1 MNPESPTTHP
11 RTHCPHFAAA
21 RCRSCAWIE
30 RSYAEQLADKQALA
44 ESRIQGPRLHWLAP
58 MASAAG
64 GFRNKAKMAVG
75 GTIDAPVLGLV
86 DLQDHA
92 VDLADCLL
100 YPTGLQAAFAPLREF
115 IRSARITPYSL
126 AERRGELKYLLL
138 TIAPSGEL
146 GLRFVLRSRE
156 PLSRIEKHLP
166 ALREVLPR
174 LGPVSVNLQ
183 PEHKAVLEGDTEI
196 LLPGP
201 DSLRMVLNGIPLHLQ
216 PRSFFQTHT
225 ELAAALYARAAR
237 WIAELKPLRL
247 LDLYCGVGG
256 FALHCA
262 AHAGEV
268 IGREI
273 SAEAIASAQR
283 SAAELGLA
291 NTHFEIA
298 DASAAAAVA
307 GAVDAI
313 LVNPPRRGIGAE
325 LCAAIESS
333 PARTLIYSS
342 CNIDSLAADLA
353 RLPGFEAV
361 EAQVLDLFPHTAH
374 FETLVLL
381 SRSVGARNEC
391 GAARNEERV
400 AADLRPA

>member
-1 MNPESPTTHP
+1 MNPQSPLP
-11 RTHCPHFAAA
+11 NPGTHCPHFAAA
-21 RCRSCAWIE
+21 RCRSCSWIE

-44 ESRIQGPRLHWLAP
+44 EARVRGQHLRWLP
-58 MASAAG
+58 PLTSAAS

-75 GTIDAPVLGLV
+75 GSTQGPVLGLV
-86 DLQDHA
+86 DLKDHA
-92 VDLADCLL
+92 VDLVDCLL
-100 YPTGLQAAFAPLREF
+100 YPPALQAAFEPLRAF
-115 IRSARITPYSL
+115 IRSAGIRPYSL

-156 PLSRIEKHLP
+156 PLSRIEKNLP
-166 ALREVLPR
+166 ALRESLPA

-183 PEHKAVLEGDTEI
+183 PEHKAVLEGETEI

-201 DSLRMVLNGIPLHLQ
+201 DSLRMVLNGIPLHLK

-225 ELAAALYARAAR
+225 ELAAALYAQAAR
-237 WIAELKPLRL
+237 WVAAVKPARL

-283 SAAELGLA
+283 SAKELGLS
-291 NTHFEIA
+291 NTRFEVA

-325 LCAAIESS
+325 LCSAIEAS
-333 PARTLIYSS
+333 PAGTLIYSS
-342 CNIDSLAADLA
+342 CNVDSLAADLA
-353 RLPGFEAV
+353 RLPSFEPL
-361 EAQVLDLFPHTAH
+361 EAQVLDLFPHTVH

-381 SRSVGARNEC
+381 RR
-391 GAARNEERV
+391 
-400 AADLRPA
+400 RPA

>member
-1 MNPESPTTHP
+1 MNPESPTPNP

-30 RSYAEQLADKQALA
+30 RGYSEQLADKQALA
-44 ESRIQGPRLHWLAP
+44 EARIRGPRLRWLP
-58 MASAAG
+58 PLASATS

-75 GTIDAPVLGLV
+75 GTVEAPVLGLV
-86 DLQDHA
+86 DLKDHA

-100 YPTGLQAAFAPLREF
+100 YPPALQAAFEPLRAF
-115 IRSARITPYSL
+115 IRSAGIKPYAL

-166 ALREVLPR
+166 ALRESLPA

-183 PEHKAVLEGDTEI
+183 PEHKAVLEGDTEL

-201 DSLRMVLNGIPLHLQ
+201 DSLRMVLNGIPLHLK

-225 ELAAALYARAAR
+225 GLAAALYAQAAR
-237 WIAELKPLRL
+237 WVAALKPARL

-262 AHAGEV
+262 PHAGEL

-283 SAAELGLA
+283 SATELGLSNA
-291 NTHFEIA
+291 RFEVA

-307 GAVDAI
+307 GDAEAI

-325 LCAAIESS
+325 LCAAIEAS

-342 CNIDSLAADLA
+342 CNVDSLAADLA
-353 RLPGFEAV
+353 HLPSFEPL

-381 SRSVGARNEC
+381 QRQ
-391 GAARNEERV
+391 
-400 AADLRPA
+400 PA

>member
-1 MNPESPTTHP
+1 KQSQAE
-11 RTHCPHFAAA
+11 A
-21 RCRSCAWIE
+21 RIRG
-30 RSYAEQLADKQALA
+30 
-44 ESRIQGPRLHWLAP
+44 SRLRWLP
-58 MASAAG
+58 PGASALR
-64 GFRNKAKMAVG
+64 GFRNKAKMAVS
-75 GTIDAPVLGLV
+75 GTIETPVLGLV
-86 DLQDHA
+86 DLKDHA
-92 VDLADCLL
+92 VDLSDCLL
-100 YPTGLQAAFAPLREF
+100 YPPPLQTAFDPLRAF
-115 IRSARITPYSL
+115 IRAAAIRPYSL

-166 ALREVLPR
+166 ALRESLPS
-174 LGPVSVNLQ
+174 LGPISVNLQ
-183 PEHKAVLEGDTEI
+183 PEHKAVLEGETEI

-201 DSLRMVLNGIPLHLQ
+201 DSLRMLLNGIPLHLK

-225 ELAAALYARAAR
+225 ELAAALYAQAAR
-237 WIAELKPLRL
+237 WVAAVRPARL

-262 AHAGEV
+262 PHAGEV

-283 SAAELGLA
+283 SAKELGLSNA
-291 NTHFEIA
+291 RFEVA

-325 LCAAIESS
+325 LCAAIEAS
-333 PARTLIYSS
+333 PARTLVYSS
-342 CNIDSLAADLA
+342 CNVDSLAADLA
-353 RLPGFEAV
+353 RLPGFEAL

-381 SRSVGARNEC
+381 QR
-391 GAARNEERV
+391 
-400 AADLRPA
+400 RPA

>member
-1 MNPESPTTHP
+1 VNPESSISDHG
-11 RTHCPHFAAA
+11 THCPHFAAA

-30 RSYAEQLADKQALA
+30 RGYAEQLAAKQALA
-44 ESRIQGPRLHWLAP
+44 EAQIRGPGLRWLTP
-58 MASAAG
+58 LASVESS
-64 GFRNKAKMAVG
+64 FRNKAKMAVG
-75 GTIDAPVLGLV
+75 GSVDAPSLGLV
-86 DLQDHA
+86 DLQDRA

-100 YPTGLQAAFAPLREF
+100 YPPALQSAFAPLREF
-115 IRSARITPYSL
+115 IQQARIAPYSL
-126 AERRGELKYLLL
+126 TQRRGELKFLLL
-138 TIAPSGEL
+138 TLAPSGEL

-166 ALREVLPR
+166 GLREALPM
-174 LGPVSVNLQ
+174 LAPVSVNLQ
-183 PEHKAVLEGDTEI
+183 PEHKAVLEGDVEL

-201 DSLRMVLNGIPLHLQ
+201 DSLRMEVNGIPLHLK

-225 ELAAALYARAAR
+225 ELAAALYAQAAR
-237 WIAELKPLRL
+237 WIADSKPQRL

-262 AHAGEV
+262 LHAQQV

-283 SAAELGLA
+283 SAEELGLS
-291 NTHFEIA
+291 NVQFEVA
-298 DASAAAAVA
+298 DASAAAALA
-307 GAVDAI
+307 GGAEAVI
-313 LVNPPRRGIGAE
+313 VNPPRRGIGAE

-333 PARTLIYSS
+333 AIRRLIYSS
-342 CNIDSLAADLA
+342 CNVDSLAADLG
-353 RLPGFEAV
+353 RLTSFEPV

-381 SRSVGARNEC
+381 RRRDEAGLEA
-391 GAARNEERV
+391 
-400 AADLRPA
+400 L

>member
-1 MNPESPTTHP
+1 MSPHSP
-11 RTHCPHFAAA
+11 IPDPGLHCPHFVAA

-30 RSYAEQLADKQALA
+30 RGYGEQLAEKQWQA
-44 ESRIQGPRLHWLAP
+44 ESRIRGSRLRWLPP
-58 MASAAG
+58 MASALS

-75 GTIDAPVLGLV
+75 GTVEAPVLGLV
-86 DLQDHA
+86 DIEDHA

-100 YPTGLQAAFAPLREF
+100 YPPALQSAFEPLREF
-115 IRSARITPYSL
+115 IRAARITPYSL
-126 AERRGELKYLLL
+126 AKRRGELKYLLL

-166 ALREVLPR
+166 ALRSELPA

-201 DSLRMVLNGIPLHLQ
+201 DSLRMVLNGIPLHLK

-225 ELAAALYARAAR
+225 ELAAALYAQAAR
-237 WIAELKPLRL
+237 WVAALKPARL

-262 AHAGEV
+262 PHAGVV

-283 SAAELGLA
+283 SATELGLSNA
-291 NTHFEIA
+291 RFEVA

-313 LVNPPRRGIGAE
+313 LVNPPRRGIGVE
-325 LCAAIESS
+325 LCAAIEAS

-342 CNIDSLAADLA
+342 CNADSLAADLA
-353 RLPGFEAV
+353 RLPSFEPL
-361 EAQVLDLFPHTAH
+361 EAQVLDLFSHTAH

-381 SRSVGARNEC
+381 QRH
-391 GAARNEERV
+391 
-400 AADLRPA
+400 PA

>member
-1 MNPESPTTHP
+1 MNPQSPLP
-11 RTHCPHFAAA
+11 NPSVHCPHFAAS
-21 RCRSCAWIE
+21 RCRSCTWIE
-30 RSYAEQLADKQALA
+30 RDYGEQLADKQALA
-44 ESRIQGPRLHWLAP
+44 EARIQGPRLRWLPP
-58 MASAAG
+58 MASAPS

-75 GTIDAPVLGLV
+75 GTVEAPVLGLI
-86 DLQDHA
+86 DLKDHA
-92 VDLADCLL
+92 VDLVDCLL
-100 YPTGLQAAFAPLREF
+100 YPLALQAAFEPLRGF
-115 IRSARITPYSL
+115 IRIARITPYSL

-166 ALREVLPR
+166 MLRAGLPA

-183 PEHKAVLEGDTEI
+183 PEHKAVLEGETEI

-201 DSLRMVLNGIPLHLQ
+201 DSLRMVLNGIPLHLE

-225 ELAAALYARAAR
+225 ELAAALYAQAAR
-237 WIAELKPLRL
+237 WVAAVEPARL

-262 AHAGEV
+262 PHAGEV

-283 SAAELGLA
+283 SAAELGLSNA
-291 NTHFEIA
+291 RFEVA

-307 GAVDAI
+307 GDADAVV
-313 LVNPPRRGIGAE
+313 VNPPRRGIGAE
-325 LCAAIESS
+325 LCAAIEAC

-342 CNIDSLAADLA
+342 CNVDSLAADLA
-353 RLPGFEAV
+353 RLPSFESV

-381 SRSVGARNEC
+381 QR
-391 GAARNEERV
+391 
-400 AADLRPA
+400 RPA

>member
-1 MNPESPTTHP
+1 MNPQSPLP
-11 RTHCPHFAAA
+11 NPGLHCPHFAAA

-30 RSYAEQLADKQALA
+30 RSYADQLADKQALA
-44 ESRIQGPRLHWLAP
+44 EARIQGPRLRWLPP
-58 MASAAG
+58 MASALS

-75 GTIDAPVLGLV
+75 GSIDAPVLGLV
-86 DLQDHA
+86 DLKDHA

-100 YPTGLQAAFAPLREF
+100 YPPALQAAFEPLRPF
-115 IRSARITPYSL
+115 IRSAGIRPYAL

-166 ALREVLPR
+166 ALRESLPA

-201 DSLRMVLNGIPLHLQ
+201 DSLRMVLNGIPLHLK

-225 ELAAALYARAAR
+225 ELAAALYAQAAR
-237 WIAELKPLRL
+237 WVAEIRPARL

-262 AHAGEV
+262 PHAGEL

-283 SAAELGLA
+283 SAAELGLSNA
-291 NTHFEIA
+291 RFEVA

-307 GAVDAI
+307 GDAEAI

-325 LCAAIESS
+325 LCAAIEAS

-342 CNIDSLAADLA
+342 CNVDSLAADLA
-353 RLPGFEAV
+353 RLPSFEPV
-361 EAQVLDLFPHTAH
+361 EAQVLDLFPHTSH

-381 SRSVGARNEC
+381 RRQGA
-391 GAARNEERV
+391 
-400 AADLRPA
+400 

>member
-1 MNPESPTTHP
+1 MNTRSPIPTP
-11 RTHCPHFAAA
+11 GLHCPHYAAA
-21 RCRSCAWIE
+21 RCRSCVWIE
-30 RSYAEQLADKQALA
+30 RDYAQQLAAKQSRA
-44 ESRIQGPRLHWLAP
+44 EACINCSSLRWLP
-58 MASAAG
+58 PLASAPR

-75 GTIDAPVLGLV
+75 GSVDAPLLGLV
-86 DLQDHA
+86 DLHDNA

-100 YPTGLQAAFAPLREF
+100 YPAALQSAFEPLRAF
-115 IRSARITPYSL
+115 IGRARITPYSL
-126 AERRGELKYLLL
+126 AQRRGELKYLLL
-138 TIAPSGEL
+138 TIAPSGAL

-156 PLSRIEKHLP
+156 PVSRIEKHLHSLRTALP
-166 ALREVLPR
+166 AL
-174 LGPVSVNLQ
+174 GPISVNLQ
-183 PEHKAVLEGDTEI
+183 PEHKAVLEGETEI

-201 DSLRMVLNGIPLHLQ
+201 DSLRMVLNGVPLHLK

-225 ELAAALYARAAR
+225 ELAAALYAQAAR
-237 WIAELKPLRL
+237 WIAARKPKRL

-262 AHAGEV
+262 PYAGEV

-283 SAAELGLA
+283 SAAELGLSNA
-291 NTHFEIA
+291 RFEVA

-307 GAVDAI
+307 GDADAI
-313 LVNPPRRGIGAE
+313 VVNPPRRGIGAE
-325 LCAAIESS
+325 LCAALEGS

-342 CNIDSLAADLA
+342 CNLDSLALDLS

-381 SRSVGARNEC
+381 QRRLA
-391 GAARNEERV
+391 
-400 AADLRPA
+400 

>member
-1 MNPESPTTHP
+1 MNPQSPLP
-11 RTHCPHFAAA
+11 KPGIQCPHFAAA

-30 RSYAEQLADKQALA
+30 RAYAEQLADKQALA
-44 ESRIQGPRLHWLAP
+44 GARIQGARLRWLQP
-58 MASAAG
+58 LASALS

-75 GTIDAPVLGLV
+75 GTVEAPVLGLV
-86 DLQDHA
+86 DLKDHA

-100 YPTGLQAAFAPLREF
+100 YPPVLQAAFAPLRAF
-115 IRSARITPYSL
+115 ICSAGIRPYAL

-166 ALREVLPR
+166 TLRAELPA

-183 PEHKAVLEGDTEI
+183 PEHKAVLEGETEL

-201 DSLRMVLNGIPLHLQ
+201 DSLRMVMNGIPLHLK

-225 ELAAALYARAAR
+225 ELAAALYAQAAR
-237 WIAELKPLRL
+237 WVAAVRPARL

-262 AHAGEV
+262 PQAGEV

-283 SAAELGLA
+283 SATELGLSNA
-291 NTHFEIA
+291 RFEVA

-307 GAVDAI
+307 GDADVI
-313 LVNPPRRGIGAE
+313 VVNPPRRGIGAE
-325 LCAAIESS
+325 LCAAIEAC

-342 CNIDSLAADLA
+342 CNVDSLAADLA
-353 RLPGFEAV
+353 RLPSFEPL

-381 SRSVGARNEC
+381 QR
-391 GAARNEERV
+391 
-400 AADLRPA
+400 RPA

>member
-1 MNPESPTTHP
+1 MRSNLSAVNPQSPLP
-11 RTHCPHFAAA
+11 NPGLHCPHFAAA
-21 RCRSCAWIE
+21 RCRSCGWIE
-30 RSYAEQLADKQALA
+30 RAYAEQLAAKQARAEACVAGPGLRWLPPLA
-44 ESRIQGPRLHWLAP
+44 SE
-58 MASAAG
+58 AS

-75 GTIDAPVLGLV
+75 GTTDAPVLGLV
-86 DLQDHA
+86 DLKDHA

-100 YPTGLQAAFAPLREF
+100 YPPALQSAFDPLRDF
-115 IRSARITPYSL
+115 IRAARIAPYSL

-156 PLSRIEKHLP
+156 SLSRIEKHLP
-166 ALREVLPR
+166 GLRAALPA

-183 PEHKAVLEGDTEI
+183 PEHKAVLEGETEI

-201 DSLRMVLNGIPLHLQ
+201 DCLRMVLNGIPLHLR

-225 ELAAALYARAAR
+225 GLAAALYAQAAR
-237 WIAELKPLRL
+237 WIAETRPRRL

-262 AHAGEV
+262 PHADEV

-273 SAEAIASAQR
+273 SPEAIASAQR
-283 SAAELGLA
+283 SAAELGLSNA
-291 NTHFEIA
+291 RFEVA
-298 DASAAAAVA
+298 DASAAVA
-307 GAVDAI
+307 TAGDADAI
-313 LVNPPRRGIGAE
+313 VVNPPRRGIGAE
-325 LCAAIESS
+325 LCAAIDAS
-333 PARTLIYSS
+333 PARTLVYSS
-342 CNIDSLAADLA
+342 CNVDSLASDLA

-381 SRSVGARNEC
+381 RR
-391 GAARNEERV
+391 
-400 AADLRPA
+400 RPA

>member
-1 MNPESPTTHP
+1 MNPDSPLP
-11 RTHCPHFAAA
+11 NPGVQCPHFAAA
-21 RCRSCAWIE
+21 RCRSCGWIE
-30 RSYAEQLADKQALA
+30 RAYAEQLADKQALA
-44 ESRIQGPRLHWLAP
+44 EARIRGSRLRWLPP
-58 MASAAG
+58 MASAPG
-64 GFRNKAKMAVG
+64 GFRNKAKMAIG
-75 GTIDAPVLGLV
+75 GTVAAPVLGLV
-86 DLQDHA
+86 DLEDHA

-100 YPTGLQAAFAPLREF
+100 YPPALQVAFEPLREL
-115 IRSARITPYSL
+115 IRAARITPYSL

-166 ALREVLPR
+166 ALRTALPA

-183 PEHKAVLEGDTEI
+183 PEHKAVLEGETEL

-201 DSLRMVLNGIPLHLQ
+201 DSLRMVLNGIPLHLK

-225 ELAAALYARAAR
+225 ELAAALYAQAAR
-237 WIAELKPLRL
+237 WVAALKPARL

-262 AHAGEV
+262 PHAGEV

-283 SAAELGLA
+283 SASELGLS
-291 NTHFEIA
+291 NMRFEVA

-307 GAVDAI
+307 GDADAI
-313 LVNPPRRGIGAE
+313 LVNPPRRGIGVE
-325 LCAAIESS
+325 LSAAIEAC

-342 CNIDSLAADLA
+342 CNVDSLAADLA
-353 RLPGFEAV
+353 RLASFEPV
-361 EAQVLDLFPHTAH
+361 EAQVLDLFPHTSH
-374 FETLVLL
+374 FEILVLL
-381 SRSVGARNEC
+381 RRQSA
-391 GAARNEERV
+391 
-400 AADLRPA
+400 

>member
-1 MNPESPTTHP
+1 MNPHSPLP
-11 RTHCPHFAAA
+11 NPGTHCQHFAAA
-21 RCRSCAWIE
+21 RCRSCSWIE
-30 RSYAEQLADKQALA
+30 RSYAEQLGDKQALA
-44 ESRIQGPRLHWLAP
+44 EARVRGPHLRWLP
-58 MASAAG
+58 PLVSATR

-75 GTIDAPVLGLV
+75 GTVEAPVLGLV
-86 DLQDHA
+86 DLKDHA

-100 YPTGLQAAFAPLREF
+100 YPPALQAAFAPLRAF
-115 IRSARITPYSL
+115 IRCAGIRPYSL

-138 TIAPSGEL
+138 TITPFGEL

-156 PLSRIEKHLP
+156 PLSRIKKHLP
-166 ALREVLPR
+166 ALRESLPA

-183 PEHKAVLEGDTEI
+183 PEHKAVLEGDTEL

-201 DSLRMVLNGIPLHLQ
+201 DSLRMVLNGIPLHLK

-225 ELAAALYARAAR
+225 ELAAALYAQAAR
-237 WIAELKPLRL
+237 WVAAVKPARL

-262 AHAGEV
+262 PHAGEV
-268 IGREI
+268 VGREI

-283 SAAELGLA
+283 SAAELGLSNA
-291 NTHFEIA
+291 RFEVA

-307 GAVDAI
+307 GGADAI
-313 LVNPPRRGIGAE
+313 VVNPPRRGIGAE
-325 LCAAIESS
+325 LCSAIEAS

-342 CNIDSLAADLA
+342 CNVDSLAADLA
-353 RLPGFEAV
+353 RLPGFEAL

-381 SRSVGARNEC
+381 QR
-391 GAARNEERV
+391 
-400 AADLRPA
+400 RPA

>member
-1 MNPESPTTHP
+1 VNPQSPLP
-11 RTHCPHFAAA
+11 KPGVQCPHFAAA
-21 RCRSCAWIE
+21 RCRSCGWIE
-30 RSYAEQLADKQALA
+30 RAYAEQLADKQAQA
-44 ESRIQGPRLHWLAP
+44 ESRIRGSQLRWLP
-58 MASAAG
+58 PKASATS

-75 GTIDAPVLGLV
+75 GTVEAPVLGLV
-86 DLQDHA
+86 DLKDHA

-100 YPTGLQAAFAPLREF
+100 YPPALQAAFAPLRAF
-115 IRSARITPYSL
+115 IRTAGIRPYAL

-166 ALREVLPR
+166 TLRAELPA

-183 PEHKAVLEGDTEI
+183 PEHKAVLEGETE
-196 LLPGP
+196 LLLRGP
-201 DSLRMVLNGIPLHLQ
+201 DSLRMVLNGIPLHLK

-225 ELAAALYARAAR
+225 ELAAALYAQAAR
-237 WIAELKPLRL
+237 WVAAVRPARL

-262 AHAGEV
+262 PHAGEV

-283 SAAELGLA
+283 SATELGLS
-291 NTHFEIA
+291 NVRFEVA
-298 DASAAAAVA
+298 DASGAAAVA

-313 LVNPPRRGIGAE
+313 LANPPRRGIGAE
-325 LCAAIESS
+325 LCAAIEAS
-333 PARTLIYSS
+333 PARTLVYSS
-342 CNIDSLAADLA
+342 CNVDSLAADLA
-353 RLPGFEAV
+353 RLPSFEPL

-381 SRSVGARNEC
+381 QR
-391 GAARNEERV
+391 
-400 AADLRPA
+400 RPA

>member
-1 MNPESPTTHP
+1 MNPQPPIPNP
-11 RTHCPHFAAA
+11 RIQCPHFTAA
-21 RCRSCAWIE
+21 RCRSCGWIE
-30 RSYAEQLADKQALA
+30 RGYAEQLADKQSQA
-44 ESRIQGPRLHWLAP
+44 EARIRGSRLRWLP
-58 MASAAG
+58 PGASALR
-64 GFRNKAKMAVG
+64 GFRNKAKMAVS
-75 GTIDAPVLGLV
+75 GTIETPVLGLV
-86 DLQDHA
+86 DLKDHA
-92 VDLADCLL
+92 VDLSDCLL
-100 YPTGLQAAFAPLREF
+100 YPPPLQTAFDPLRAF
-115 IRSARITPYSL
+115 IRAAAIRPYSL

-166 ALREVLPR
+166 ALRESLPS
-174 LGPVSVNLQ
+174 LGPISVNLQ
-183 PEHKAVLEGDTEI
+183 PEHKAVLEGETEI

-201 DSLRMVLNGIPLHLQ
+201 DSLRMLLNGIPLHLK

-225 ELAAALYARAAR
+225 ELAAALYAQAAR
-237 WIAELKPLRL
+237 WVAAVRPARL

-262 AHAGEV
+262 PHAGEV

-283 SAAELGLA
+283 SAKELGLSNA
-291 NTHFEIA
+291 RFEVA

-325 LCAAIESS
+325 LCAAIEAS
-333 PARTLIYSS
+333 PARTLVYSS
-342 CNIDSLAADLA
+342 CNVDSLAADLA
-353 RLPGFEAV
+353 RLPGFEAL

-381 SRSVGARNEC
+381 QR
-391 GAARNEERV
+391 
-400 AADLRPA
+400 RPA

>member
-1 MNPESPTTHP
+1 ML
-11 RTHCPHFAAA
+11 RTHCPQFAAA

-44 ESRIQGPRLHWLAP
+44 ESRIQGPRLRWLAP

-86 DLQDHA
+86 DLKDHA

-100 YPTGLQAAFAPLREF
+100 YPAGLQAAFAPLRDF

-126 AERRGELKYLLL
+126 SARRGELKYLLL
-138 TIAPSGEL
+138 TIAPSGKL

-166 ALREVLPR
+166 ALREVLPM

-273 SAEAIASAQR
+273 SAAAIASAQR

-291 NTHFEIA
+291 NIRFEIA

-307 GAVDAI
+307 GTVDAI

-325 LCAAIESS
+325 LCAAIEAS
-333 PARTLIYSS
+333 PASTLIYSS
-342 CNIDSLAADLA
+342 CNVDSLAADLA
-353 RLPGFEAV
+353 RLPSFEAV

-381 SRSVGARNEC
+381 SRSEWRSDN
-391 GAARNEERV
+391 
-400 AADLRPA
+400 